1 MKVSVLQEDLLFGV
15 VSVSRFISS
24 RVQLPVLSNILLS
37 SEKGKMRLS
46 ATNLE
51 MGISVTI
58 SAKTEKEG
66 KTTIPAKI
74 ITELIGNS
82 SPGHVSLEE
91 VNGQVVVNIPPL
103 ISATLTTTPP
113 NDFPNI
119 PNEITQK
126 DIAFSKEEIGSLV
139 SQVSFAAAGD
149 ETRPVLTGILLLF
162 TDGIKAVATDGFR
175 LSLKTISLEKQK
187 QSEVPDKLLIPA
199 KFISEL
205 GRIAGAA
212 GQNED
217 IGMSVLKKE
226 GSVLFSA
233 GPAVLTGKIIEG
245 DFPDFER
252 VMPKRWAHRAVFD
265 KNGLLRAVKTA
276 AVFARESASVVRLK
290 LHDGRLSVLAESQQY
305 GKEEAVIDAKT
316 EGGEV
321 EAAFNYRYILEF
333 LGSAAGDE
341 ISFETEG
348 PTSPGVF
355 QDTKDSSYKH
365 LIMPV
370 RIQG

>member
-15 VSVSRFISS
+15 TAVSRFISS

-37 SEKGKMRLS
+37 SEKGKLQLS

-51 MGISVTI
+51 MGISITI

-66 KTTIPAKI
+66 KTTVPAKI
-74 ITELIGNS
+74 ITDLIGNS
-82 SPGHVSLEE
+82 SPGHISLEE
-91 VNGQVVVNIPPL
+91 TNGQVVVNMPPL
-103 ISATLTTTPP
+103 MSATLTTIPP

-119 PNEITQK
+119 PTEIKQK
-126 DIAFSKEEIGSLV
+126 DITISKEVVGSLV

-162 TDGIKAVATDGFR
+162 SDGIKAVATDGFR
-175 LSLKTISLEKQK
+175 LSFKTISLEKQK
-187 QSEVPDKLLIPA
+187 QSEVPEKILIPA
-199 KFISEL
+199 RFISEL
-205 GRIAGAA
+205 GRIATTV
-212 GQNED
+212 GQDEG

-233 GPAVLTGKIIEG
+233 RQAVLTGKIIEG

-252 VMPKRWAHRAVFD
+252 VVPKKWTHRAVFEKD
-265 KNGLLRAVKTA
+265 GFLRAVKA
-276 AVFARESASVVRLK
+276 ASVFARESASVVRIK
-290 LHDGRLSVLAESQQY
+290 LHDGKLSVLAESQQY

-333 LGSAAGDE
+333 LGSVAGDE